1 MSNPFVGEIRMVPF
15 NFAPTGWALCN
26 GQILPISQNAA
37 LFSLLGTQYGGNGQ
51 STFALPNLQGS
62 APVMA
67 DGSQIA
73 IGQSGGVETV
83 TLTTDQI
90 PAHTHSLNS
99 VSAAGNQTEPTGNV
113 WAQGSTG
120 GNATYNAYSSGTP
133 NSVMNPGTVAAAGGG
148 QPHNNL
154 QPYLVVNFIIALVG
168 VFPPRS

>member
-1 MSNPFVGEIRMVPF
+1 MVGF
-15 NFAPTGWALCN
+15 NFAPTGWALCQ
-26 GQILPISQNAA
+26 GQLMPISQNTA
-37 LFSLLGTQYGGNGQ
+37 LFSLLGTQFGGDGQ
-51 STFALPNLQGS
+51 TNFALPDLQGS

-67 DGSQIA
+67 DGFQIA

-83 TLTTDQI
+83 TLTPDQI

-99 VSAAGNQTEPTGNV
+99 VSAAGSQTEPTGNV

-133 NSVMNPGTVAAAGGG
+133 NSVMNPGAVAAAGGG

-154 QPYLVVNFIIALVG
+154 QPYLVATFIIALTG
-168 VFPPRS
+168 VFPARS